1 MKKIICLMALTSFLL
16 SGCAV
21 SENESQIS
29 SVLSSAPD
37 IIDTETSSNKAES
50 DNSVT
55 SGNISSEVQSHS
67 SDKRPSNVSEQTDL
81 ELEFRTFESFG
92 LTVEAI
98 DSRSFLF
105 CGGSEAGVK
114 SIEILGSN
122 EDVEFT
128 VEKAQNGYPVENPL
142 IILHVI
148 DPPGG
153 FEPLANLNY
162 VNIMFNMKITT
173 TSGVF
178 ASNYIVMVMV
188 Q

>member
-1 MKKIICLMALTSFLL
+1 MKKIICLIALTSFLL

-92 LTVEAI
+92 LSVEAI
-98 DSRSFLF
+98 DSRSFLIYR
-105 CGGSEAGVK
+105 GSEAGVK
-114 SIEILGSN
+114 SI
-122 EDVEFT
+122 
-128 VEKAQNGYPVENPL
+128 
-142 IILHVI
+142 
-148 DPPGG
+148 
-153 FEPLANLNY
+153 
-162 VNIMFNMKITT
+162 
-173 TSGVF
+173 
-178 ASNYIVMVMV
+178 
-188 Q
+188 